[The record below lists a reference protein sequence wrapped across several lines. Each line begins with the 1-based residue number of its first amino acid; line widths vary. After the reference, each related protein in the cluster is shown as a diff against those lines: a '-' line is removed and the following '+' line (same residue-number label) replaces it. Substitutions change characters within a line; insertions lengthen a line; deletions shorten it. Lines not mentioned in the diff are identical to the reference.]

1 MHVLSSLEQVN
12 TFNDSGCW
20 RVNMANK
27 RSGRT
32 KGIGFQII
40 GKIFKPSRKHN
51 GKKTRRT
58 RKENNL
64 LRGMKA
70 GKLDGLIGDTFYP
83 RDSKSTFWSEVKN
96 GVPTRFK
103 RGPDRKYFDGK
114 ENIRKQGVLR
124 STKKWKTDDE
134 KLDFMKKYGWL
145 SSDKKAKAYSKQFK
159 PKK

>member
-1 MHVLSSLEQVN
+1 
-12 TFNDSGCW
+12 
-20 RVNMANK
+20 MANK

-64 LRGMKA
+64 LRRMKA

-83 RDSKSTFWSEVKN
+83 RDSKSTFWSEVKD

-134 KLDFMKKYGWL
+134 KLGFMKKYGWL